1 MTDDPCCRVCAGSAP
16 FKMCRVQHDCLCH
29 IERDLQT
36 QKRDNALTYKDST
49 ARTAIGNVMREQKA
63 RSK

>member
-1 MTDDPCCRVCAGSAP
+1 
-16 FKMCRVQHDCLCH
+16 MCRVQHDCLCH

-49 ARTAIGNVMREQKA
+49 ARTAIDNVMREQKA
-63 RSK
+63 RRK